1 MLGIKLFNTILIVGL
16 ILLIFW
22 KKLFP
27 PVVSSEEDEEDNSPT
42 STPSNSDDEGGDG
55 GQPAPGSYPG
65 AYEPTEPV
73 IPDPNSPGGNEPVTD
88 DWWDSDDTWA

>member
-1 MLGIKLFNTILIVGL
+1 MKKLFNTTLIVGL

-27 PVVSSEEDEEDNSPT
+27 PVVSGEEDEEDNSPT
-42 STPSNSDDEGGDG
+42 STPSNGDDEGGEG
-55 GQPAPGSYPG
+55 TQPDTGSYPG
-65 AYEPTEPV
+65 TYEPTEPV
-73 IPDPNSPGGNEPVTD
+73 IPDPNSPGDEPVT